1 MKKLIFI
8 CCIFLFSGCIFTYDP
23 AIGELTIRN
32 NSDEA
37 VYVYQKCGKV
47 NVLPSE
53 PKLELFQLISLD
65 TKDPNRD
72 MLISPEYRIN
82 AYAYGAIDIG
92 GTKRK
97 PQLNCEEKVVTLFFI
112 SEQTMRNYSWEEIS
126 SKQMFIK
133 KIILTEEELKNN
145 DWEYLYTPSYYF
157 CKI

>member
-8 CCIFLFSGCIFTYDP
+8 CCIFLFSGCIFTYDS
-23 AIGELTIRN
+23 AIGELTVRN

-37 VYVYQKCGKV
+37 VYVYRRCGKV

-92 GTKRK
+92 GNKKK

-126 SKQMFIK
+126 SKQMFDK

-145 DWEYLYTPSYYF
+145 DWNYIYNP
-157 CKI
+157 